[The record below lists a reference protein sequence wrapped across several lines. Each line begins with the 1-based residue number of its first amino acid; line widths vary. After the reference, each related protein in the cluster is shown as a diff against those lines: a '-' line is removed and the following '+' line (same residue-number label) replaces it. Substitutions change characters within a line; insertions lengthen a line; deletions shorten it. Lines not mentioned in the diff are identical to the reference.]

1 LTLENRQEAAFIPR
15 QEAPK
20 YENRRP
26 AEADRQLVVSPLGSL
41 TRLSSSL
48 LAPVSLGSRASRKNQ
63 CRDRKSQHQHVASRA
78 CSERAAVVL
87 TNEVHQ
93 HVGIYSIMGAKMGV
107 RARELLDAPTRAVNV
122 TVETGERPP
131 VSCVIDGLQVALGS
145 TLAQNLMHVP
155 APTEPRVAAVFEYK
169 GRRLRLSL
177 RPEFQRQIDEII
189 AAAVKECG
197 DLTPRYFQRIEAF
210 SYRVWAEF
218 DRRAIFSE
226 ETVTASGP

>member
-1 LTLENRQEAAFIPR
+1 VRDGAADETKGAARVPHGERILRILRAFPLDASSYQAPTAELVKAGIP
-15 QEAPK
+15 EK
-20 YENRRP
+20 FGHE
-26 AEADRQLVVSPLGSL
+26 EW
-41 TRLSSSL
+41 
-48 LAPVSLGSRASRKNQ
+48 
-63 CRDRKSQHQHVASRA
+63 
-78 CSERAAVVL
+78 AAVVL

-93 HVGIYSIMGAKMGV
+93 HVGIYSIVGAKMGV

-122 TVETGERPP
+122 TVETGGRPP

-177 RPEFQRQIDEII
+177 KPEFQRQIDEII
-189 AAAVKECG
+189 ATAVKECG
-197 DLTPRYFQRIEAF
+197 DLTPPYFQRIEAF

-226 ETVTASGP
+226 ETVTASEP